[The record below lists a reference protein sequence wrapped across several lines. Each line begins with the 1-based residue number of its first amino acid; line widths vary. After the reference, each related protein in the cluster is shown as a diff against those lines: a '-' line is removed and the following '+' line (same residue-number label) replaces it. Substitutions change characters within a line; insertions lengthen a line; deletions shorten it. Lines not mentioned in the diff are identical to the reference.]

1 MADVIDEC
9 PPLAKL
15 FEGGFLEKRFQQ
27 VFQVPSAVLA
37 RSGAGAEVSEV
48 RDAMSIASTRK
59 RTKGAAATAGPNHA
73 TAGPNRG
80 GDLAGDAPE
89 GAPGGWGPASPRR
102 GGSASPKRGGRKGTR
117 GSGSGVEAEAWP
129 GLEEALKESE
139 KEVAPVAEAGPA
151 MAPVVGSSGQ
161 GIGMRARP
169 AGEEA
174 KDASAQRGRK

>member
-1 MADVIDEC
+1 
-9 PPLAKL
+9 
-15 FEGGFLEKRFQQ
+15 
-27 VFQVPSAVLA
+27 QVPSAVLA

-59 RTKGAAATAGPNHA
+59 GTKGAAAA
-73 TAGPNRG
+73 AGPNRG
-80 GDLAGDAPE
+80 GDLARDAPE
-89 GAPGGWGPASPRR
+89 GARGGRGSASPRG

-151 MAPVVGSSGQ
+151 TAPVVGSSGQ

-169 AGEEA
+169 AGGEA
-174 KDASAQRGRK
+174 KDESAKRGRKERESLTHISPSQGPAKMVHLQGCFGQGQARL